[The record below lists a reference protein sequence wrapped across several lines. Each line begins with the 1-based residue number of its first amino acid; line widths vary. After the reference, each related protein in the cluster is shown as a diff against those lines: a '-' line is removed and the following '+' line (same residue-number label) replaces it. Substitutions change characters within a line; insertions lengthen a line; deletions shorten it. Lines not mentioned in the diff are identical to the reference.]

1 MVRHKK
7 RQIQTIA
14 QWMQAFTIFT
24 AALVSAHPSATL
36 ELLAYSLTIIKASQ
50 QYDGLLWR
58 SYDVNYRVAAAASGN
73 RKWSRLDTD
82 LFTRFFTG
90 RARLFNPCSVCDSVS
105 HGAADCPKAASRT
118 ASKREFPR
126 TGGSATPPFK
136 KRRPFHKT
144 WASDICADYNAKGA
158 CAFGERCKF
167 RHVCADCG
175 GGHCAKSCPTKS

>member
-1 MVRHKK
+1 MRPLTSRTYGPLAARFPLFPGCEVVHHRSRRSHSGSKLHSGAGQ
-7 RQIQTIA
+7 RLSPGHLG
-14 QWMQAFTIFT
+14 AFC
-24 AALVSAHPSATL
+24 VQP
-36 ELLAYSLTIIKASQ
+36 YSLTASQ

-58 SYDVNYRVAAAASGN
+58 SYDVNYRVVAAASGN

-82 LFTRFFTG
+82 LLTRFFTG

-105 HGAADCPKAASRT
+105 HGAADCPIAPSRT

-144 WASDICADYNAKGA
+144 WASDICAD
-158 CAFGERCKF
+158 
-167 RHVCADCG
+167 
-175 GGHCAKSCPTKS
+175 